1 MSLIHTDTDIATLK
15 INRFSTVEDYELA
28 IQQGL
33 IGENEIS
40 IIDENFQPDWNQS
53 DPSAP
58 DFIKNKPTNL
68 QGAQGIQGLQGT
80 KGSDGQS
87 GSQGTQGIQGIQGTK
102 GTQGTQGI
110 QGTKGSDGQPG
121 SQGIQGLYGIQGF
134 YGIQGLQGGAGSTNL
149 SGLTDTDISTPV
161 AGDNL
166 IYNGVQW
173 VNHPEIYKQATP
185 PADPIDKTVWIDTDE
200 DPVIIPAPTS
210 VDAGKILSV
219 DSGGNYVLEAITNAE
234 HQQY

>member
-1 MSLIHTDTDIATLK
+1 MTFENLDISMIYQGFLLCFPITTCFINIRTDSNKHKIMSLIHTDTDIATLK

-68 QGAQGIQGLQGT
+68 QGAQGIQGAN
-80 KGSDGQS
+80 
-87 GSQGTQGIQGIQGTK
+87 
-102 GTQGTQGI
+102 
-110 QGTKGSDGQPG
+110 GSDGQPG
-121 SQGIQGLYGIQGF
+121 SQGIQGF

-185 PADPIDKTVWIDTDE
+185 PSDPIDKTVWIDTDE

-219 DSGGNYVLEAITNAE
+219 DSDGNYVLEAITNAE